1 MGPIVRARDF
11 IPQIYQPFSLTN
23 NEFSSAIVL
32 VVKGL
37 IKKIV
42 LADYIAVHFIDK
54 VVDAPEAYPGFVS
67 VLAMWGYSLQIYGDF
82 SGYTD
87 IAIGISRMM
96 GFELLPNFNSPYK
109 ANSVADFWRR
119 WHKSLGSWLKDYL
132 YIPLGGNKSG
142 GVGTYIATTFI
153 FIFLFF
159 ILQWYALIY
168 IYLGLTLL
176 LIIPFFRKFLHRDLN
191 LLITMVVGGLW
202 HGASENF
209 VIWGAM
215 NGAALIFYNYWK
227 KISPYENK
235 TWWIVHFWKLFIT
248 FNFITFTRIW
258 FRLDGE
264 NEPMQLLNHVW
275 NHFDFKWDT
284 FVTVLSTYQAVFW
297 IMLAGF
303 FVHWLPEKIK
313 NYWEKA
319 FAKLP
324 ILVQAVS
331 VAIILFFVYQAV
343 SDTFKPFVYF
353 QF

>member
-1 MGPIVRARDF
+1 MLF
-11 IPQIYQPFSLTN
+11 LS
-23 NEFSSAIVL
+23 
-32 VVKGL
+32 
-37 IKKIV
+37 
-42 LADYIAVHFIDK
+42 
-54 VVDAPEAYPGFVS
+54 
-67 VLAMWGYSLQIYGDF
+67 
-82 SGYTD
+82 
-87 IAIGISRMM
+87 
-96 GFELLPNFNSPYK
+96 YK
-109 ANSVADFWRR
+109 
-119 WHKSLGSWLKDYL
+119 
-132 YIPLGGNKSG
+132 
-142 GVGTYIATTFI
+142 TFI

-235 TWWIVHFWKLFIT
+235 SWWIVHFWKLFIT

-275 NHFDFKWDT
+275 NHFDFKWET
-284 FVTVLSTYQAVFW
+284 FVTVLTTYQAVFW

-303 FVHWLPEKIK
+303 IVHWLPEKIK
-313 NYWEKA
+313 NYWEQA

-324 ILVQAVS
+324 IVVQAIS
-331 VAIILFFVYQAV
+331 VAVILFLVYQAV